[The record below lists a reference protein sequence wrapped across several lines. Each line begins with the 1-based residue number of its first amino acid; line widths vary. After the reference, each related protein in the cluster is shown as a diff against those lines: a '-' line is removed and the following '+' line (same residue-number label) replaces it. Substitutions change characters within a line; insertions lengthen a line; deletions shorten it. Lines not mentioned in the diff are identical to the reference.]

1 LHEEFLH
8 RMKKT
13 ARLLAILML
22 FLAFIAIAIDY
33 RPVMAHVEMVQGD
46 IRIVAGWSNEPP
58 IVDQLNNVVLIIT
71 RVSDGQPI
79 NNALS
84 QVVVTLNKG
93 AQFKSLQFQPT
104 EESGMY
110 TATILPTEPGQYAVV
125 MNGTIVGQAIDAQTE
140 IEDVEDTAR
149 FSFPPTASTNTSSN
163 NNEIPQQ
170 MIEQLQIVITGLTA
184 QVDQANVVAEDARNV
199 SQSATESA
207 EELKM
212 AADRAYLFG
221 MIGVGVGV
229 AGIAIAVVALS
240 RKDVVAL
247 SRG

>member
-1 LHEEFLH
+1 
-8 RMKKT
+8 MKKI
-13 ARLLAILML
+13 ALLLAILVL
-22 FLAFIAIAIDY
+22 FLPIITFDY
-33 RPVMAHVEMVQGD
+33 HHPVMAHVEIVQGD
-46 IRIVAGWSNEPP
+46 IKILAGWTNEPP
-58 IVDQLNNVVLIIT
+58 TVDQLNDILLIIS

-84 QVVVTLNKG
+84 QVAVSVNKG
-93 AQFKSLQFQPT
+93 TQSKSLQFQPT

-110 TATILPTEPGQYAVV
+110 TATILPTEPGQYAVA
-125 MNGTIVGQAIDAQTE
+125 MNGTIAGQAIDVQTE

-149 FSFPPTASTNTSSN
+149 FTFPPESTGS
-163 NNEIPQQ
+163 NEIPQQ
-170 MIEQLQIVITGLTA
+170 VIEQLQTVITGLTA
-184 QVDQANVVAEDARNV
+184 QVDEANVLAEDARNA

-240 RKDVVAL
+240 RKDVVTL
-247 SRG
+247 SRRQKL

>member
-1 LHEEFLH
+1 
-8 RMKKT
+8 MKKI

-22 FLAFIAIAIDY
+22 FLTFTAIAIDY

-46 IRIVAGWSNEPP
+46 IRIVAGWLNEPP
-58 IVDQLNNVVLIIT
+58 IVGQLNDVVLIIT

-84 QVVVTLNKG
+84 QAVVTLNKG
-93 AQFKSLQFQPT
+93 AQSKSLQFQPT

-125 MNGTIVGQAIDAQTE
+125 MNGTIVGQAIDGQTE

-149 FSFPPTASTNTSSN
+149 FTFPTAANTSS
-163 NNEIPQQ
+163 NEIPQQ
-170 MIEQLQIVITGLTA
+170 VIEQLQTVITGLTA
-184 QVDQANVVAEDARNV
+184 QVDQANVVAEDARNA

-240 RKDVVAL
+240 RKHVVAL

>member
-1 LHEEFLH
+1 
-8 RMKKT
+8 MKKT

-33 RPVMAHVEMVQGD
+33 RPAMAHVEMVTGD
-46 IRIVAGWSNEPP
+46 IRIVAGWLNEPP
-58 IVDQLNNVVLIIT
+58 ILDQLNDVVLIIT

-93 AQFKSLQFQPT
+93 TQSKSLQFQPT
-104 EESGMY
+104 EESGTY

-125 MNGTIVGQAIDAQTE
+125 MNGTIAGQAIEGQTE
-140 IEDVEDTAR
+140 IEDVEDAAR
-149 FSFPPTASTNTSSN
+149 FTFPPAAARTSS
-163 NNEIPQQ
+163 NEIPQQ
-170 MIEQLQIVITGLTA
+170 VIEQFQTVITGLTA
-184 QVDQANVVAEDARNV
+184 QVEQANVVAEDAINA
-199 SQSATESA
+199 SQNATESA
-207 EELKM
+207 EELKI

-229 AGIAIAVVALS
+229 AGIAIAIVALS
-240 RKDVVAL
+240 RKHVVAL
-247 SRG
+247 SSG